1 MGDEPFL
8 HALIGE
14 RLKQE
19 STCCIIRRE
28 GAWSVNMN
36 EPLGEKRIRVL
47 IAKPGLDGHD
57 RGAKVVVHA
66 LKDAG
71 MEVIYTGLHK
81 TVDEI
86 VNTALEEDVDVIGL
100 SIYSGAH
107 LPLSKKLM
115 ESVRKKGLTDKLVL
129 VGGNIPQRDVKT
141 LKDFGV
147 TEIFP
152 VGTKL
157 NEIVDFI
164 KERVKEQDE
173 KI

>member
-1 MGDEPFL
+1 
-8 HALIGE
+8 
-14 RLKQE
+14 
-19 STCCIIRRE
+19 
-28 GAWSVNMN
+28 MN
-36 EPLGEKRIRVL
+36 RALGEKRIRVL

-115 ESVRKKGLTDKLVL
+115 ESLRGKGLTDKLVL
-129 VGGNIPQRDVKT
+129 VGGNIPQRDVKAI
-141 LKDFGV
+141 KDYGV
-147 TEIFP
+147 TEVFP
-152 VGTKL
+152 VGAKL
-157 NEIVDFI
+157 DEIVDFI
-164 KERVKEQDE
+164 NEEVKVQNE